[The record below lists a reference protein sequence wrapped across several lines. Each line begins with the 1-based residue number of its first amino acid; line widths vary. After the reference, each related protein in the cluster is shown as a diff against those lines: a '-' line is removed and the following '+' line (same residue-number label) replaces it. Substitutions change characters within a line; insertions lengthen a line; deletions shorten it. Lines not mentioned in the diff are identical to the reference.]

1 MIKIITDTT
10 FGYWNGRFVEPKN
23 KNCEPFKLD
32 PEREA
37 ELVTLGIAAYVD
49 EEAEQDREAKPE
61 AEQNEEAK
69 QEEDINQDEEA
80 DSEDPEELTAESLA
94 SMKLQDLKAL
104 AEPLGVKFEVGMKKS
119 ELAQHVFEAVQAAES
134 ADESLTEEN
143 PLSFD
148 PAQAIV

>member
-1 MIKIITDTT
+1 MIKVITDTT

-23 KNCEPFKLD
+23 KDCEPFTLD

-37 ELVTLGIAAYVD
+37 ELVSLGIAAYVD
-49 EEAEQDREAKPE
+49 EEAELKTEQDEEAKPE
-61 AEQNEEAK
+61 
-69 QEEDINQDEEA
+69 EDINRDEEA
-80 DSEDPEELTAESLA
+80 DSENSEELTAESLA

-134 ADESLTEEN
+134 ADESLTDEN

>member
-1 MIKIITDTT
+1 MIKVITDTT

-23 KNCEPFKLD
+23 KDCEPFTLD

-37 ELVTLGIAAYVD
+37 ELVSLGIAAYVD
-49 EEAEQDREAKPE
+49 EEAELKTEQDEEAKPE
-61 AEQNEEAK
+61 
-69 QEEDINQDEEA
+69 EDINRDEEA
-80 DSEDPEELTAESLA
+80 DSENSEELTAESLA

>member
-61 AEQNEEAK
+61 AEQN
-69 QEEDINQDEEA
+69 EEA

>member
-23 KNCEPFKLD
+23 KNCEPFELD

-37 ELVTLGIAAYVD
+37 ELVSLGIAAYVD
-49 EEAEQDREAKPE
+49 EEAEPE
-61 AEQNEEAK
+61 VEQNEEVK
-69 QEEDINQDEEA
+69 PEEDINRDEEA
-80 DSEDPEELTAESLA
+80 DSEDPEELTVESLA
-94 SMKLQDLKAL
+94 SMKLQELKAI
-104 AEPLGVKFEVGMKKS
+104 AEPLGVKFEVGMKKT
-119 ELAQHVFEAVQAAES
+119 ELAQHVFEAVQPAEPE
-134 ADESLTEEN
+134 DENLTEEN

>member
-1 MIKIITDTT
+1 MIKVITDTT

-23 KNCEPFKLD
+23 KDCEPFELD

-37 ELVTLGIAAYVD
+37 ELVSLGIAAYVD
-49 EEAEQDREAKPE
+49 EEAELKTEQDEEAKPE
-61 AEQNEEAK
+61 
-69 QEEDINQDEEA
+69 EDINRDEEA
-80 DSEDPEELTAESLA
+80 DSENSEELTAESLA

-134 ADESLTEEN
+134 ADESLTDEN